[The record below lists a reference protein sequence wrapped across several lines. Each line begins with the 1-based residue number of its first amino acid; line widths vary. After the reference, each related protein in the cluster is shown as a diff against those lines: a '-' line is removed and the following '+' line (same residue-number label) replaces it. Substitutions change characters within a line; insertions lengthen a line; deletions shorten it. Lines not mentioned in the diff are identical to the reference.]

1 MRRLAVPAVLA
12 LGALWYL
19 SRRAN
24 PRSEPSGEGTES
36 PHRTGRDFGITDNK
50 SWTRARL
57 AQLRETLD
65 AHRWPADE
73 SKRDAVARALL
84 SQWAIE
90 SGFGK
95 SEWNYNLGGWKAGKS
110 RPAVLLRNGT
120 TGKRERWE
128 AWPTVHASMA
138 DHVERLRTRWPKV
151 AAMLEA
157 DPSSTAWVE
166 ALGRGGYYE
175 EPPAEYAR
183 SVARARQSVDA
194 HAPKVEIAPGAATPD
209 GWIP

>member
-1 MRRLAVPAVLA
+1 MRGYAVPAGLLA
-12 LGALWYL
+12 LGVLWYL

-24 PRSEPSGEGTES
+24 PRAEPSGEGTVS
-36 PHRTGRDFGITDNK
+36 PHRTGRDFGITDRK
-50 SWTRARL
+50 AWTRARL

-65 AHRWPADE
+65 AHRWPTDE

-95 SEWNYNLGGWKAGKS
+95 SEWNYNLGGWKAAKS
-110 RPAVLLRNGT
+110 RPATLLRNGT
-120 TGKRERWE
+120 TGKLERWE

-138 DHVERLRTRWPKV
+138 DHVQRLRGRWPKV
-151 AAMLEA
+151 AAELEA
-157 DPSSTAWVE
+157 NPQSTAWVE
-166 ALGRGGYYE
+166 ALGRAGYYE
-175 EPPAEYAR
+175 EPPAEYAK
-183 SVARARQSVDA
+183 SVAQARKTVEDL
-194 HAPKVEIAPGAATPD
+194 APPGAEHPATPD